1 MMDSQNRVI
10 LIILIKKFVIL
21 TKGNIHTI
29 QANHKPQVK
38 MKTAVISITQ
48 LILRRVVIISK
59 I

>member
-29 QANHKPQVK
+29 QANHKPQVT

-48 LILRRVVIISK
+48 
-59 I
+59 